1 MHSNLMDNITEKQN
15 SKSENLNHLEII
27 EILEIINTEDQ
38 EVATRVHEILPKIN
52 LLILDIVEKMN
63 KGGRIFYI
71 GCGTSGRL
79 GVLDASECP
88 PTFGVGDN
96 LVQGVIAGGYKAL
109 SQSVENAEDSYNDGF
124 NIINE
129 KKINNLDTVI
139 GISASGRAPY
149 VHGALNSAQEKGAT
163 TSLICCNA
171 ITDEKYI
178 NHLLSV
184 IVGPEVITG
193 STRMKAGTATKM
205 ILNMISTTVM
215 IKLNKI
221 FGNLMIDLKLNNK
234 KLLNRA
240 ISIIAQIS
248 KTDKKNAEKFLK
260 KSNGNVKIA
269 IIMIVYNTTSKKAEE
284 ILMKHNNSLI
294 EILK

>member
-1 MHSNLMDNITEKQN
+1 MDNITEKQN
-15 SKSENLNHLEII
+15 SKSENLNNLEII
-27 EILEIINTEDQ
+27 EILEIINIEDQ
-38 EVATRVHEILPKIN
+38 EVAIRVHGILPKIN

-88 PTFGVGDN
+88 PTFGTEDD
-96 LVQGVIAGGYKAL
+96 LVQGIIAGGYKAL
-109 SQSVENAEDSYNDGF
+109 SKSVENAEDSYNDGF

-129 KKINNLDTVI
+129 KKINNLDIVI

-149 VHGALNSAQEKGAT
+149 VHGALNNAQEKGAT
-163 TSLICCNA
+163 TSLICCNK
-171 ITDEKYI
+171 IDNKKYI
-178 NHLLSV
+178 NHLLPV
-184 IVGPEVITG
+184 VVGPEIITG

-215 IKLNKI
+215 IKLNKV
-221 FGNLMIDLKLNNK
+221 FGNLMVDLKLNNK

-240 ISIIAQIS
+240 ISIIIQIS
-248 KTDKKNAEKFLK
+248 KTNKKNAEKYLK

-269 IIMIVYNTTSKKAEE
+269 IIMILHNKTSKEAEE
-284 ILMKHNNSLI
+284 LLIEHNNSLSQ
-294 EILK
+294 ILK

>member
-1 MHSNLMDNITEKQN
+1 
-15 SKSENLNHLEII
+15 
-27 EILEIINTEDQ
+27 
-38 EVATRVHEILPKIN
+38 
-52 LLILDIVEKMN
+52 MN

-88 PTFGVGDN
+88 PTFGTEDD
-96 LVQGVIAGGYKAL
+96 LVQGIIAGGYKAL
-109 SQSVENAEDSYNDGF
+109 SKSVENAEDSYNDGF

-149 VHGALNSAQEKGAT
+149 VHGALNSAQGKGAT
-163 TSLICCNA
+163 TSLICCNE

-178 NHLLSV
+178 NHLLPV
-184 IVGPEVITG
+184 VVGPEVITG

-215 IKLNKI
+215 IKLNRV
-221 FGNLMIDLKLNNK
+221 FGNLMVDLNVNNK
-234 KLLNRA
+234 KLFNRA
-240 ISIIAQIS
+240 ISIIVQIT
-248 KTDKKNAEKFLK
+248 KTNKKNAEKFLK
-260 KSNGNVKIA
+260 KSDGNIKIA
-269 IIMIVYNTTSKKAEE
+269 IIMILYNKTPKEAEG
-284 ILMKHNNSLI
+284 ILMKHNNSLTQ
-294 EILK
+294 ILK